1 MRNNADKK
9 CLIFDLDGTILDSM
23 WVWEQIDIDFLGR
36 RGIEVTPDYISEIKT
51 HNFITGSRYV
61 IDRYNL
67 KESPEDIMKEW
78 HDMAQHYYSEVID
91 LKENVKDFLIMAKE
105 SGCILTVAT
114 SSEEGLFKPCL
125 KRNGVYD
132 LFDSFTRTTEAA
144 RGKAFADV
152 YELAAKKC
160 GVLTQQCVVFEDIL
174 IAAKG
179 AKSGGF
185 YTVGVYDSLSAD
197 DEDAMRSICDRYIYN
212 FNEMKGY
219 LL

>member
-1 MRNNADKK
+1 MGL
-9 CLIFDLDGTILDSM
+9 CLRFFHSCTIL
-23 WVWEQIDIDFLGR
+23 
-36 RGIEVTPDYISEIKT
+36 Y
-51 HNFITGSRYV
+51 
-61 IDRYNL
+61 
-67 KESPEDIMKEW
+67 
-78 HDMAQHYYSEVID
+78 
-91 LKENVKDFLIMAKE
+91 
-105 SGCILTVAT
+105 
-114 SSEEGLFKPCL
+114 
-125 KRNGVYD
+125 
-132 LFDSFTRTTEAA
+132 TT
-144 RGKAFADV
+144 FQ
-152 YELAAKKC
+152 KC